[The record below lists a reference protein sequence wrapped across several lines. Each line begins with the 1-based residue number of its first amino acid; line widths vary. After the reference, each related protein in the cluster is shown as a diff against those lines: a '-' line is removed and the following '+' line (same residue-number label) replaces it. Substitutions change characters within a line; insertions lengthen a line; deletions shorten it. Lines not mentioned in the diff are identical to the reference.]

1 MIDIHSAPC
10 LVLAPSTI
18 AGRGVFATKPFA
30 RGELIETCPVIVIPA
45 DQRPDLDKTVLYN
58 HYYGW
63 GDDAALAQGLGS
75 FYNHSY
81 HPNAL
86 YEKDIANGN
95 VVIRAIHDIVPSDE
109 ITVNYNGDP
118 ASLEP
123 LWFKAQ

>member
-1 MIDIHSAPC
+1 MTDTHSAPNI
-10 LVLAPSTI
+10 VLAPSAI

-30 RGELIETCPVIVIPA
+30 RGELIETCPVIVVPA
-45 DQRPDLDKTVLYN
+45 SQRPDLDKTALYSY
-58 HYYGW
+58 YYGW

-81 HPNAL
+81 HPNAV

-95 VVIRAIHDIVPSDE
+95 VVISAIRDIVAGEE

-118 ASLEP
+118 DSLKP
-123 LWFKAQ
+123 LWFDAQ

>member
-1 MIDIHSAPC
+1 MTGIHSAPC

-30 RGELIETCPVIVIPA
+30 REELIEVCPVIVISA
-45 DQRPDLDKTVLYN
+45 DQRPDLDKTALYD

-75 FYNHSY
+75 FYNHSFR
-81 HPNAL
+81 PNAV
-86 YEKDIANGN
+86 YDKDIANGN
-95 VVIRAIHDIVPSDE
+95 VVIRAIHDIFAGEE

-118 ASLEP
+118 TSLEP
-123 LWFKAQ
+123 LWFDAQ